1 MAISK
6 PHVLVSRV
14 PVPAGSDAEYKTTG
28 TKMTSTW
35 LDLSAAR
42 GQFFLVKFRVALICS
57 IFCELKLS
65 QDSHGTWGF
74 TRRISGI
81 VRDYF
86 TGYKKVSRTSFIGH
100 WKISLHKGYQQVII

>member
-6 PHVLVSRV
+6 PHVQPHVSRV

-42 GQFFLVKFRVALICS
+42 GQFFSVKFRVALIGS
-57 IFCELKLS
+57 IFCELKL
-65 QDSHGTWGF
+65 
-74 TRRISGI
+74 TRLPQYLGI
-81 VRDYF
+81 Y
-86 TGYKKVSRTSFIGH
+86 
-100 WKISLHKGYQQVII
+100 